1 MVPTLKREKHSS
13 KNTRSNQ
20 APCGTDCEEMP
31 PTKLHAQ
38 LKQAGA
44 INDLLT
50 EIVEDFLKA
59 YGQLGQTR
67 HRNSGTIGT
76 VLIKFNEILLMM
88 KQSKW
93 PMSDSDIQQL
103 MKLNTDLV
111 GLLEHALIDLST
123 HHHSDLIKPH
133 LNKDCVGLS
142 GSHVPGTTKC
152 YLEMTYKLKCTIFG
166 S

>member
-1 MVPTLKREKHSS
+1 
-13 KNTRSNQ
+13 
-20 APCGTDCEEMP
+20 
-31 PTKLHAQ
+31 
-38 LKQAGA
+38 
-44 INDLLT
+44 
-50 EIVEDFLKA
+50 
-59 YGQLGQTR
+59 
-67 HRNSGTIGT
+67 
-76 VLIKFNEILLMM
+76 MM